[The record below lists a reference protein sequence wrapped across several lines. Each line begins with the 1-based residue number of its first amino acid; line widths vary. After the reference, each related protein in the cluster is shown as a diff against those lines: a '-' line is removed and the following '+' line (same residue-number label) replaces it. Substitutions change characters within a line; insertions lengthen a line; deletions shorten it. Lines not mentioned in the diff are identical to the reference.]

1 MGDIMHSQQRSRGI
15 TFISFLIV
23 LAVLGFFA
31 YAAMRLIPI
40 YIENDGVKKSQD
52 LVAKEPGASSK
63 TIEQIRGALGLKF
76 SIQYVD
82 DASIP
87 PQSIQV
93 LRQNGAATLRIA
105 YERRVNFVGNVDLL
119 VSFDR
124 SVPMAGFGP
133 G

>member
-1 MGDIMHSQQRSRGI
+1 MHSQRRSRGI
-15 TFISFLIV
+15 TFIGFLIV

-31 YAAMRLIPI
+31 YSAMRLVPI

-52 LVAKEPGASSK
+52 LVANEPGSSAK
-63 TIEQIRGALGLKF
+63 TIEQIRGDLGLKF

-87 PQSIQV
+87 PQAIQV
-93 LRQNGAATLRIA
+93 IRQNGAATLRIA
-105 YERRVNFVGNVDLL
+105 YQRRVNFAGNVDLL

>member
-1 MGDIMHSQQRSRGI
+1 MQIQQRIRGI

-31 YAAMRLIPI
+31 YAAMKLVPI

-52 LVAKEPGASSK
+52 AVAKEPGASTKS
-63 TIEQIRGALGLKF
+63 TEQIRGDLSLRF
-76 SIQYVD
+76 SIQYVED
-82 DASIP
+82 TTIP
-87 PQSIQV
+87 PQAIQV
-93 LRQNGAATLRIA
+93 IRQGGGATLRIA
-105 YERRVNFVGNVDLL
+105 YQRRVNFAGNVDLL

-124 SVPMAGFGP
+124 SVPMSGFGP

>member
-1 MGDIMHSQQRSRGI
+1 MQNQQRIRGI

-31 YAAMRLIPI
+31 YSAMRLVPI

-52 LVAKEPGASSK
+52 LVANEPGANQK
-63 TIEQIRGALGLKF
+63 TVEQVRNDLSMKF

-82 DASIP
+82 DTSIP
-87 PQSIQV
+87 PQSIQII
-93 LRQNGAATLRIA
+93 RQGGGATLRIA
-105 YERRVNFVGNVDLL
+105 YQRRVNFAGNVDLL

-124 SVPMAGFGP
+124 SVPMAGFDP

>member
-1 MGDIMHSQQRSRGI
+1 MNNRPRVRGI

-31 YAAMRLIPI
+31 YSAMRLVPI

-52 LVAKEPGASSK
+52 LVAKEPGASQK
-63 TIEQIRGALGLKF
+63 TIEQIRGDLSLKF

-82 DASIP
+82 DSSIP

-93 LRQNGAATLRIA
+93 IRQGGGATLRIA
-105 YERRVNFVGNVDLL
+105 YQRRVNFAGNIDLL

-124 SVPMAGFGP
+124 SVPMSGFGP

>member
-1 MGDIMHSQQRSRGI
+1 
-15 TFISFLIV
+15 
-23 LAVLGFFA
+23 
-31 YAAMRLIPI
+31 MRLVPI
-40 YIENDGVKKSQD
+40 YVENDGVKKSQD

-63 TIEQIRGALGLKF
+63 TIEQIRGDLGMKF

-87 PQSIQV
+87 PQGIQV
-93 LRQNGAATLRIA
+93 IRQNGAATLRIV
-105 YERRVNFVGNVDLL
+105 YQRRINFVGNVDLL

-124 SVPMAGFGP
+124 SVPMAGFEP

>member
-1 MGDIMHSQQRSRGI
+1 MHSQRRTRGI
-15 TFISFLIV
+15 TFIGFLIV
-23 LAVLGFFA
+23 LAVMGFFA
-31 YAAMRLIPI
+31 YAAMRLVPI
-40 YIENDGVKKSQD
+40 YIENDGVKKSMD
-52 LVAKEPGASSK
+52 LVANEPGASQK
-63 TIEQIRGALGLKF
+63 TIEQVRGDLSLKF

-82 DASIP
+82 DSSIP

-93 LRQNGAATLRIA
+93 IRQGGGATLRVA
-105 YERRVNFVGNVDLL
+105 YQRRVNFAGNVDLL

>member
-1 MGDIMHSQQRSRGI
+1 MQIQKRIRGI

-31 YAAMRLIPI
+31 YAGMKLVPI

-63 TIEQIRGALGLKF
+63 TVEQIRSDLSVKF
-76 SIQYVD
+76 SIQYVE
-82 DASIP
+82 DASVP

-93 LRQNGAATLRIA
+93 LKQGGGANLRIV
-105 YERRVNFVGNVDLL
+105 YQRRVNFVGNVDLL

-124 SVPMAGFGP
+124 TVPMAGFDP

>member
-1 MGDIMHSQQRSRGI
+1 MNSQRRSRGI
-15 TFISFLIV
+15 TFIGFLIV

-31 YAAMRLIPI
+31 YSAMRLVPI
-40 YIENDGVKKSQD
+40 YVENDGVKKSQD
-52 LVAKEPGASSK
+52 LVANEPGSSSK
-63 TIEQIRGALGLKF
+63 TIEQIRGDLGMKF

-82 DASIP
+82 DASVP
-87 PQSIQV
+87 PGAIQV
-93 LRQNGAATLRIA
+93 IRQNGGSTLRIA
-105 YERRVNFVGNVDLL
+105 YQRRVNFAGNVDLL

>member
-1 MGDIMHSQQRSRGI
+1 MNSQRRSRGI
-15 TFISFLIV
+15 TFIGFLIV

-31 YAAMRLIPI
+31 YAAMRLVPI
-40 YIENDGVKKSQD
+40 YVENDGVKKSQY

-63 TIEQIRGALGLKF
+63 TIEQIRGDLGMKF

-87 PQSIQV
+87 PQGIQV
-93 LRQNGAATLRIA
+93 IRQNGAATLRIV
-105 YERRVNFVGNVDLL
+105 YQRRINFVGNVDLL

-124 SVPMAGFGP
+124 SVPMAGFEP

>member
-1 MGDIMHSQQRSRGI
+1 MQIQQRIRGI

-31 YAAMRLIPI
+31 YAAMKLVPI

-52 LVAKEPGASSK
+52 LVAKEPGASTK
-63 TIEQIRGALGLKF
+63 TVEQVRGDLSVKF

-82 DASIP
+82 EASVP
-87 PQSIQV
+87 PQAIQV
-93 LRQNGAATLRIA
+93 IRQGGGATLRIV
-105 YERRVNFVGNVDLL
+105 YQRRVNFAGNVDLL

-124 SVPMAGFGP
+124 SVPMAGFDP

>member
-1 MGDIMHSQQRSRGI
+1 MNSQRRSRGI
-15 TFISFLIV
+15 TFIGFLIV
-23 LAVLGFFA
+23 LIVLGFFA
-31 YAAMRLIPI
+31 YSAMRLVPV

-52 LVAKEPGASSK
+52 LVANEPGASSK
-63 TIEQIRGALGLKF
+63 TIEQIRGDLGMKF

-82 DASIP
+82 ESSVP
-87 PQSIQV
+87 PGAIQV
-93 LRQNGAATLRIA
+93 IRQNGGATLRIA
-105 YERRVNFVGNVDLL
+105 YQRRVNFAGNVDLL

>member
-1 MGDIMHSQQRSRGI
+1 MQIQKRIRGI
-15 TFISFLIV
+15 TFIGFLIV
-23 LAVLGFFA
+23 LAVFGFFA
-31 YAAMRLIPI
+31 YAAMKLVPI

-52 LVAKEPGASSK
+52 AVAKEPGASSR
-63 TIEQIRGALGLKF
+63 TVEQIRGDLSMKF

-82 DASIP
+82 DTTIP
-87 PQSIQV
+87 PQAIQV
-93 LRQNGAATLRIA
+93 IRQGGGATLRIA
-105 YERRVNFVGNVDLL
+105 YQRRVNFAGNVDLL